1 MKSNL
6 DVWAIQSNK
15 DETRVALEKVK
26 KDSLGN
32 ILYLNCWCDFTIGNR
47 TIKNRLFDSCFYSE
61 DSDTVILFAKGKI
74 TEEEIE
80 NYLEEANVKYTII
93 RFSEPN
99 EDYYR
104 DDENFPEVWIA
115 REKSVLR
122 DAVDD
127 SVSKGDL
134 NCVYYPNIESNLSL
148 NYRATTDEMF
158 EIEGRTCKGLVVF
171 KDKIVLLVNQRDR
184 RNVVR
189 ESSVTKLLINKG
201 MKVQVK
207 SNSSIKR

>member
-6 DVWAIQSNK
+6 DVWAVQSDK
-15 DETRVALEKVK
+15 DETRVALERVNKE
-26 KDSLGN
+26 SLGN
-32 ILYLNCWCDFTIGNR
+32 ILYLNCWCDFTIGSK

-80 NYLEEANVKYTII
+80 NYLEEANIKYTIV
-93 RFSEPN
+93 RFREPN

-104 DDENFPEVWIA
+104 DDESFPEVWIA
-115 REKSVLR
+115 REKYVLR
-122 DAVDD
+122 DAIDD
-127 SVSKGDL
+127 SVAKGDL
-134 NCVYYPNIESNLSL
+134 ECVYYPNVESNLSL
-148 NYRATTDEMF
+148 SYRATTDELF
-158 EIEGRTCKGLVVF
+158 EVEGRACKGLVVF
-171 KDKIVLLVNQRDR
+171 KDKIVLLVNQKDK

-201 MKVQVK
+201 VKVQVK
-207 SNSSIKR
+207 NSNSVKR